1 MLCTQ
6 LGNQPGECCPLKHRT
21 HLTSKDLRPCLSL
34 LSSLSQTRFTVASE
48 NSSFWR
54 SLKIN
59 SPHFKSQ
66 MTKEYCNIP
75 LHRRYCGYWREKK
88 IWRFRN
94 AQLLRAFVA
103 LPEKPGSV
111 CIAHPRCFTIPP
123 SSSSRG
129 SRVSGLCGHLYPCVV
144 ARHKHTHRLIIKN
157 KIRLKKKKQ

>member
-1 MLCTQ
+1 MDI
-6 LGNQPGECCPLKHRT
+6 EEK
-21 HLTSKDLRPCLSL
+21 
-34 LSSLSQTRFTVASE
+34 
-48 NSSFWR
+48 
-54 SLKIN
+54 
-59 SPHFKSQ
+59 
-66 MTKEYCNIP
+66 
-75 LHRRYCGYWREKK
+75 KK

-157 KIRLKKKKQ
+157 KIRLKKKKAVDVMEHTFNPSTPKAETDL